1 VNDLIRFAHYDLRI
15 FSKYGVRIHTVV
27 LSPASSKLD
36 SLIIDTGC
44 LHYAVTHQIIKGR
57 NADEVLERTHNE
69 IAYGNPV
76 NELELIFVPLMESR
90 LPVQD
95 LLLETIKLEKQI
107 KDENLRNKVIALT
120 MVMSNRLVEADLL
133 ERIWEEMKMLKILKY
148 AEDKGKEQ
156 GIVIGIEQ
164 GIERGIEQ
172 GIEQGK
178 EQGIVIGIEQGIERG
193 IEQGK
198 EQGIVI
204 GIEQGIEKGLE
215 KGFEKGRIEE
225 KRVLIERLLVKK
237 FGPLPKDT
245 LDRIQNMDG
254 VILDLLSFEILDFQ
268 SIDDLVHFVNKMNP

>member
-1 VNDLIRFAHYDLRI
+1 MNDLIRFAHYDLRI

-44 LHYAVTHQIIKGR
+44 LHYTVTHQIIKGR

-95 LLLETIKLEKQI
+95 LLLETIKLEKQL
-107 KDENLRNKVIALT
+107 KDETLRNKVIALT

-133 ERIWEEMKMLKILKY
+133 ERIWEEIKMLKILKY
-148 AEDKGKEQ
+148 AEDK
-156 GIVIGIEQ
+156 
-164 GIERGIEQ
+164 
-172 GIEQGK
+172 
-178 EQGIVIGIEQGIERG
+178 
-193 IEQGK
+193 GK

-254 VILDLLSFEILDFQ
+254 VILDLLSFKILDFQ

>member
-1 VNDLIRFAHYDLRI
+1 MNDLIRFAHYDLRI

-69 IAYGNPV
+69 IACGNPV

-164 GIERGIEQ
+164 GIE
-172 GIEQGK
+172 
-178 EQGIVIGIEQGIERG
+178 
-193 IEQGK
+193 
-198 EQGIVI
+198 
-204 GIEQGIEKGLE
+204 KGLE

>member
-1 VNDLIRFAHYDLRI
+1 MNDLIRFAHYDLRI

-69 IAYGNPV
+69 IACGNPV

-172 GIEQGK
+172 GIER
-178 EQGIVIGIEQGIERG
+178 GIERG

>member
-1 VNDLIRFAHYDLRI
+1 MNDLIRFAHYDLRI

-44 LHYAVTHQIIKGR
+44 LHYTVTHQIIKGR

-69 IAYGNPV
+69 IACGNPV

-164 GIERGIEQ
+164 GIE
-172 GIEQGK
+172 
-178 EQGIVIGIEQGIERG
+178 
-193 IEQGK
+193 
-198 EQGIVI
+198 
-204 GIEQGIEKGLE
+204 KGLE

>member
-1 VNDLIRFAHYDLRI
+1 M
-15 FSKYGVRIHTVV
+15 
-27 LSPASSKLD
+27 LSPACSKRD

-57 NADEVLERTHNE
+57 NADEVLERTYNE
-69 IAYGNPV
+69 IAGGNPV

-95 LLLETIKLEKQI
+95 LLLETIRLEKQI

-133 ERIWEEMKMLKILKY
+133 ERIWEEIKMLKILKY

-164 GIERGIEQ
+164 GIEQ
-172 GIEQGK
+172 
-178 EQGIVIGIEQGIERG
+178 
-193 IEQGK
+193 
-198 EQGIVI
+198 
-204 GIEQGIEKGLE
+204 GLE

-268 SIDDLVHFVNKMNP
+268 SIDDLIKFIQKMNP

>member
-1 VNDLIRFAHYDLRI
+1 MATEFAEVETRDEFVDLTFRLENGEILHIEEQTSLTKEDLIRFAHYDLRI
-15 FSKYGVRIHTVV
+15 FSKYHVRIHTVV
-27 LSPASSKLD
+27 LSPASSEMD
-36 SLIIDTGC
+36 SLIIDAGC

-57 NADEVLERTHNE
+57 NADEVLEKIHNE
-69 IAYGNPV
+69 IACGNPL

-133 ERIWEEMKMLKILKY
+133 ERIWEEIKMLKILKY

-164 GIERGIEQ
+164 GIEQ
-172 GIEQGK
+172 GL
-178 EQGIVIGIEQGIERG
+178 
-193 IEQGK
+193 
-198 EQGIVI
+198 
-204 GIEQGIEKGLE
+204 EKGLE

-237 FGPLPKDT
+237 FGPLSKDT
-245 LDRIQNMDG
+245 LNKIQNMDS
-254 VILDLLSFEILDFQ
+254 VILDLLSFEIMDFQ
-268 SIDDLVHFVNKMNP
+268 SIDDLVKFIQKMNP

>member
-1 VNDLIRFAHYDLRI
+1 MNDLIRFAHYDLRI
-15 FSKYGVRIHTVV
+15 FSKYRVRIHTVV

-69 IAYGNPV
+69 IACGNPV

-148 AEDKGKEQ
+148 AEDK
-156 GIVIGIEQ
+156 
-164 GIERGIEQ
+164 
-172 GIEQGK
+172 GK

>member
-1 VNDLIRFAHYDLRI
+1 MNDLIRFAHYDLRI

-44 LHYAVTHQIIKGR
+44 LHYTVTHQIIKGR

-164 GIERGIEQ
+164 GIE
-172 GIEQGK
+172 
-178 EQGIVIGIEQGIERG
+178 
-193 IEQGK
+193 
-198 EQGIVI
+198 
-204 GIEQGIEKGLE
+204 KGLE

>member
-1 VNDLIRFAHYDLRI
+1 MNDLIRFARYDLRI
-15 FSKYGVRIHTVV
+15 FSKYRVRIHTVV

-44 LHYAVTHQIIKGR
+44 LHYTVTHQIIKGR

-133 ERIWEEMKMLKILKY
+133 ERIWEEIKMLKILKY

-164 GIERGIEQ
+164 GIER
-172 GIEQGK
+172 
-178 EQGIVIGIEQGIERG
+178 GIERG

>member
-1 VNDLIRFAHYDLRI
+1 LATEFAEVETRDEFVDLTFRLENGEILHIEEQTSLTKEDLIRFAHYDLRI
-15 FSKYGVRIHTVV
+15 FSKYHVRIHTVV
-27 LSPASSKLD
+27 LSPASSEMD
-36 SLIIDTGC
+36 SLIIDAGC

-57 NADEVLERTHNE
+57 NADEVLEKIHNE
-69 IAYGNPV
+69 IACGNPL

-133 ERIWEEMKMLKILKY
+133 ERIWEEIKMLKILKY

-164 GIERGIEQ
+164 GIEQ
-172 GIEQGK
+172 GL
-178 EQGIVIGIEQGIERG
+178 
-193 IEQGK
+193 
-198 EQGIVI
+198 
-204 GIEQGIEKGLE
+204 EKGLE

-237 FGPLPKDT
+237 FGPLSKDT
-245 LDRIQNMDG
+245 LNKIQNMDS
-254 VILDLLSFEILDFQ
+254 VILDLLSFEIMDFQ
-268 SIDDLVHFVNKMNP
+268 SIDDLVKFIQKMNP

>member
-1 VNDLIRFAHYDLRI
+1 
-15 FSKYGVRIHTVV
+15 
-27 LSPASSKLD
+27 
-36 SLIIDTGC
+36 
-44 LHYAVTHQIIKGR
+44 
-57 NADEVLERTHNE
+57 
-69 IAYGNPV
+69 
-76 NELELIFVPLMESR
+76 MESR

-120 MVMSNRLVEADLL
+120 MVMSNRLVEAELL
-133 ERIWEEMKMLKILKY
+133 ERIWEEIKMLKILKY

-164 GIERGIEQ
+164 GIER
-172 GIEQGK
+172 
-178 EQGIVIGIEQGIERG
+178 GIERG

>member
-1 VNDLIRFAHYDLRI
+1 MNDLIRFAHYDLRI

-69 IAYGNPV
+69 IACGNPV

-133 ERIWEEMKMLKILKY
+133 ERIWEEIKMLKILKY
-148 AEDKGKEQ
+148 AEDK
-156 GIVIGIEQ
+156 
-164 GIERGIEQ
+164 
-172 GIEQGK
+172 
-178 EQGIVIGIEQGIERG
+178 
-193 IEQGK
+193 GK

>member
-1 VNDLIRFAHYDLRI
+1 MNDLIRFAHYDLRI

-133 ERIWEEMKMLKILKY
+133 ERIWEEIKMLKILKY
-148 AEDKGKEQ
+148 AEDK
-156 GIVIGIEQ
+156 
-164 GIERGIEQ
+164 
-172 GIEQGK
+172 
-178 EQGIVIGIEQGIERG
+178 
-193 IEQGK
+193 GK

>member
-44 LHYAVTHQIIKGR
+44 LHYTVTHQIIKGR

-133 ERIWEEMKMLKILKY
+133 ERIWEEIKMLKILKY

-172 GIEQGK
+172 GIER
-178 EQGIVIGIEQGIERG
+178 GIERG

>member
-44 LHYAVTHQIIKGR
+44 LHYTVTHQIIKGR

-133 ERIWEEMKMLKILKY
+133 ERIWEEIKMLKILKY
-148 AEDKGKEQ
+148 AEDK
-156 GIVIGIEQ
+156 
-164 GIERGIEQ
+164 
-172 GIEQGK
+172 
-178 EQGIVIGIEQGIERG
+178 
-193 IEQGK
+193 GK